1 MGRLITVLRCALCKK
16 PFSYEPKPT
25 DICAP
30 GTPNQICTPC
40 ADFLI
45 AEAAEEE
52 ARYNAMVTYENNAA
66 G

>member
-30 GTPNQICTPC
+30 GAPNQICTAC
-40 ADFLI
+40 FEQHQ
-45 AEAAEEE
+45 AEAELEE
-52 ARYNAMVTYENNAA
+52 ARHEVMMVHMGLA
-66 G
+66 